1 MDTFIITCEHG
12 GSRVPAPYREPFRD
26 RQELL
31 DSHRGWDSGALEM
44 AKALAADYREQIVER
59 VNQALVFAAGRRW
72 TALRAMLIDSL
83 HAACAP

>member
-1 MDTFIITCEHG
+1 MAVAGYPRPIASLFGT
-12 GSRVPAPYREPFRD
+12 D
-26 RQELL
+26 RNCWTPIAA
-31 DSHRGWDSGALEM
+31 RDSGALEM

>member
-44 AKALAADYREQIVER
+44 AKALAADYRAQIVER
-59 VNQALVFAAGRRW
+59 VNQSLVFAAGRPW
-72 TALRAMLIDSL
+72 TALRGVLIDSR
-83 HAACAP
+83 HAACGP